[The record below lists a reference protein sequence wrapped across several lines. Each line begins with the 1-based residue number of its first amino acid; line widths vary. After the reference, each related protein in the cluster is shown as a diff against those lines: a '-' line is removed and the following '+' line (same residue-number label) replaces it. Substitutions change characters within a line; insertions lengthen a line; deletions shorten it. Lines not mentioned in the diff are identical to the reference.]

1 MKKFLSISIIALLLA
16 SSFTAC
22 KKGENDPFSLRS
34 RKARLTGEW
43 ELKNADFKNTLIYNG
58 SPKKTTTFL
67 YDGEIMRRHTNGYG
81 IDYPYS
87 ETIEIKKDGTFTL
100 DISQGEG
107 GDISKAYG
115 SGVWYFLKGNKKLGV
130 KNREI
135 VQFLMQKIKLI
146 DAEGN
151 VNEQGFEGKNSDF
164 SFSFVLDRLSNKDF
178 VVKLDNS
185 YTSDDSQSK
194 VTGTKTYEKVK

>member
-43 ELKNADFKNTLIYNG
+43 ELKNADYKNIFVYNG
-58 SPKKTTTFL
+58 KMRTKIYSYNNGTMTITEA
-67 YDGEIMRRHTNGYG
+67 GESSSYTYA
-81 IDYPYS
+81 
-87 ETIEIKKDGTFTL
+87 EVFKIEKDGTFTI
-100 DISQGEG
+100 DISQSMGNN
-107 GDISKAYG
+107 INNAYV

-146 DAEGN
+146 DFEGN